1 MAMTTMNVDAAI
13 ARLAEIRRLLS
24 ELPADAFDQRSAL
37 EQERFEIQEQLG
49 PIDLDAGRSTEDLL
63 SELASQRTRLHQL
76 EGLRMNVAAQQGGGG
91 YGSAGGA
98 DGWGA
103 MQLSLS
109 MDEANDIRGVQDR
122 IGRLKMLLAE
132 RGVEDPAAV
141 IPVAPERQT
150 GRWVVLAVVLAVAV
164 AVVLYI
170 LRPIPFPASSSDLS
184 WASSPLGDGSNVVAV
199 VSQGSLLHA
208 VGTMV
213 AEGGAESA
221 VVWSSSDGSTWT
233 PETLP
238 NGDGASVSSIS
249 AYGRGLMAVGAG
261 SNGVPIVWTF
271 DGTQWAVAEYHE
283 PPSITD
289 RSQLRMAAA
298 APLGFGVVVVG
309 SDHVGSTSS
318 AAAWFVPDTPFGATS
333 SGDTLSQVV
342 RGDAFGGEGDQAM
355 LGVAA
360 SDNGVIGVGTDIAV
374 EGDSNG
380 AIWFSSSGTLW
391 KRVSSDTFGGT
402 GDQAINAVT
411 WFPSGAVAVGTDRS
425 DAAVWYST
433 DGLTWTRVTGTDGV
447 FDGGTMTAVTSYGN
461 GVVAV
466 GTVGSTPAAWYSP
479 DGLAWIRTPAGEF
492 SGDTLTA
499 ITQVGRKLVAVGGAD
514 TWIGK

>member
-1 MAMTTMNVDAAI
+1 MTTMNVDAAI
-13 ARLAEIRRLLS
+13 ARLAEIRERLAGLS
-24 ELPADAFDQRSAL
+24 ADAFEERSAL
-37 EQERFEIQEQLG
+37 QQERFEIQEQIG
-49 PIDLDAGRSTEDLL
+49 RVDLDRGRSIEDLL
-63 SELASQRTRLHQL
+63 AELVSQRARLRQL
-76 EGLRMNVAAQQGGGG
+76 EGTRMNVAAQQGGGSESSG
-91 YGSAGGA
+91 W

-103 MQLSLS
+103 MQLNLAV
-109 MDEANDIRGVQDR
+109 DEAQGVVGVRDR
-122 IGRLKMLLAE
+122 IGRLKSLLAE

-150 GRWVVLAVVLAVAV
+150 GRWLVLAVVLAAAV

-184 WASSPLGDGSNVVAV
+184 WARSSLDDGSNAVSVVT
-199 VSQGSLLHA
+199 QGKDILVAGS
-208 VGTMV
+208 MV
-213 AEGGAESA
+213 EGGAESA

-238 NGDGASVSSIS
+238 NGDGASVSSIT

-261 SNGVPIVWTF
+261 SDGVPIVWTSSN
-271 DGTQWAVAEYHE
+271 GTQWAVAEYYE
-283 PPSITD
+283 PASITD

-298 APLGFGVVVVG
+298 APLGSGVVVVG
-309 SDHVGSTSS
+309 SDYVGSTSS
-318 AAAWFVPDTPFGATS
+318 AAAWFVPNTPFGATS
-333 SGDTLSQVV
+333 SSDTLSRVV

-374 EGDSNG
+374 GGDSNG

-433 DGLTWTRVTGTDGV
+433 DGLAWTRVAGTDGV

-466 GTVGSTPAAWYSP
+466 GTDGSSPAAWYSA
-479 DGLAWIRTPAGEF
+479 DGLAWMRTPVGEF